1 MVRTIAP
8 LVYYDRVDGTYIK
21 IGTGSWLHWLAQN
34 RSFRYESFWGSFIA
48 CKERRGEEIFW
59 MAYRRFKDQQRCA
72 ELGDSTDLTL
82 NKLLDTARK
91 LSASN
96 MTPWEGQHQT
106 QNNGEYYSYQ
116 PELISN
122 GIEIN
127 SVRQW
132 CIFYTHPNGDVDFLG
147 ACWEEEQAFNQLKN
161 LLMSAESSEPFS
173 RLNDKAP
180 GRYEVR
186 EELVIP
192 NGYTPTRLQT
202 DRFDTQINN
211 KEIELLQQVS
221 DLREQ
226 LSKLQRQLEQ
236 ERRLNSMNDASAKF
250 LWN

>member
-21 IGTGSWLHWLAQN
+21 MGTGSWLHWLAQN
-34 RSFRYESFWGSFIA
+34 RSFRYESFWGSFMA
-48 CKERRGEEIFW
+48 CKERRGEDIVW

-72 ELGDSTDLTL
+72 ELGASEDLTL
-82 NKLLDTARK
+82 NNLLDTAKK

-96 MTPWEGQHQT
+96 MAPWEGKSQI
-106 QNNGEYYSYQ
+106 QNADEYYSYK
-116 PELISN
+116 PDLISN
-122 GIEIN
+122 TIEIN

-132 CIFYTHPNGDVDFLG
+132 CIFYTHLNGDVEFLG

-161 LLMSAESSEPFS
+161 LLMPAESPEPFS
-173 RLNDKAP
+173 RLNDKVP

-192 NGYTPTRLQT
+192 IGYTPTRLQT
-202 DRFDTQINN
+202 NRFDTQRNN